1 MAEYIDRSEIKCE
14 MWAVGPLCS
23 PMMIV
28 RKKTIDSIP
37 AADVAPVVHGEWRAK
52 IMKDIGTHTV
62 YWCSKCNCC
71 SYFRYKYCPN
81 CGAKMDG
88 DS

>member
-1 MAEYIDRSEIKCE
+1 MADCKACGAFFGTAMPQDLCPTCDRALKRLN
-14 MWAVGPLCS
+14 GY
-23 PMMIV
+23 
-28 RKKTIDSIP
+28 
-37 AADVAPVVHGEWRAK
+37 VAPVVHGEWRAK

-81 CGAKMDG
+81 CGAKMDLEVQ
-88 DS
+88 DA